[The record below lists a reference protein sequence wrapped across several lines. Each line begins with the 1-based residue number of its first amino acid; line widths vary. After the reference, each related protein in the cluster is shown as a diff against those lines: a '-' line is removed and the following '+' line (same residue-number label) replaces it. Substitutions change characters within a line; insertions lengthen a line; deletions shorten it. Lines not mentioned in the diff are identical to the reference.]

1 MKKLVMGV
9 LAVAVLGA
17 LGWEVYRRVTT
28 SGNVQAGGRGAM
40 AVAVEIQPVRRGE
53 IRDVA
58 VFTGSLL
65 PKSQFVVAPKVSGWL
80 KQLLVHV
87 GDTVQRNGVIAII
100 DDAEFTQQVEQA
112 RAEWQ
117 VAKAN
122 VENSASNLDM
132 ARREY
137 DRAKALREKQIA
149 SASELDEAEAT
160 FNARQ
165 AQLKVS
171 EAQVAQREAALKAA
185 ELRLSYSQ
193 VRAFWEGGDEARVVG
208 ERFVDEGA
216 LLQVNEAIVSVL
228 EIDPLTGVVYVI
240 ERDYPKVRV
249 GQQAV
254 ITTDAYPDQSFVGNI
269 VRIAPLLRESSRQAR
284 VEIEVPNSE
293 QWLRPG
299 MFVRARVEFA
309 RQTDATLVPLAAL
322 VKRDGRD
329 GVFVAD
335 TAERKARFVPVT
347 IGIVENETAE
357 IVETQDFASLL
368 AGPVITMGNH
378 LLEDESSIVIPN
390 GEGPQEKKAE
400 GGNAPETRR
409 AASPGAAG

>member
-1 MKKLVMGV
+1 MKRLFVGV
-9 LAVAVLGA
+9 LAIAVVAAV
-17 LGWEVYRRVTT
+17 GWEVYRRVVAARDVQT
-28 SGNVQAGGRGAM
+28 GNRAAV
-40 AVAVEIQPVRRGE
+40 AVAVETQPVRQGV

-58 VFTGSLL
+58 TFTGSLL
-65 PKSQFVVAPKVSGWL
+65 PKAQFVVAPKVSGWL
-80 KQLLVHV
+80 KELLVHV
-87 GDTVQRNGVIAII
+87 GDTVRQNQMIAVI

-122 VENSASNLDM
+122 VENSASDLDM
-132 ARREY
+132 AKREY
-137 DRAKALREKQIA
+137 ERAKALREKQIA

-185 ELRLSYSQ
+185 QLKLSYTKVQ
-193 VRAFWEGGDEARVVG
+193 AFWEDNDETRVVG

-216 LLQVNEAIVSVL
+216 LLQVNEPIVSIL
-228 EIDPLTGVVYVI
+228 QNDPLTAVVHVI
-240 ERDYPKVRV
+240 ERDYPKVKV

-254 ITTDAYPDQSFVGNI
+254 ITTDAYPNQSFVGSI

-284 VEIEVPNSE
+284 VEIEIPNPD
-293 QWLRPG
+293 QLLKPG
-299 MFVRARVEFA
+299 MFVRAQVEFT
-309 RQTDATLVPLAAL
+309 RHEGATLVPLAAL
-322 VKRDGRD
+322 VKRNGQQ

-335 TAERKARFVPVT
+335 TSELKARFVAVT
-347 IGIVENETAE
+347 TGIIDGEIAE
-357 IVETQDFASLL
+357 IIEPQI

-378 LLEDESSIVIPN
+378 LLEANSSIVLPT
-390 GEGPQEKKAE
+390 KKDSQTTAGAGQRTE
-400 GGNAPETRR
+400 APAGAVPGETR
-409 AASPGAAG
+409 